1 MLKLVFS
8 LPKFETSSL
17 LYSSKG
23 PPGRDGVPGVNG
35 VPGPPGHVFVIPVS
49 KPSIFL
55 TLLTNALRTV
65 LSAEGEQSEFLY
77 LMLSSK
83 LLVCDVEEFVFFPLQ
98 FSQDGKQSNQAE
110 HFRTLLDQHMVNCQS
125 INCNYCCHTTCINSH
140 VFYHIDNK
148 D

>member
-55 TLLTNALRTV
+55 TLLTNPLRTV

-77 LMLSSK
+77 LMLQLNSSK
-83 LLVCDVEEFVFFPLQ
+83 LLVCDVEEIFFS
-98 FSQDGKQSNQAE
+98 FSVQPGWKTE
-110 HFRTLLDQHMVNCQS
+110 
-125 INCNYCCHTTCINSH
+125 
-140 VFYHIDNK
+140 
-148 D
+148 